1 MTGVRRKAEHTFH
14 PWRSRTILNMRRSNQ
29 GSFHDGVDPAFELSD
44 LPRMRKEIVGSGCVL
59 AGQIAYRHSARR
71 MLRVGELVCRAVVDC
86 AELPVRCTQNSIATS
101 TQNSDRCTGG
111 VCGRLGDAHC
121 SAGLDVQEMNWR
133 SECWREVPSIFAG
146 RENLWLA
153 VVNLSHPLVSFA
165 SQEDVRNNCGGG
177 ISLSVFPVNPV
188 SWK

>member
-1 MTGVRRKAEHTFH
+1 MEAVAFSRV
-14 PWRSRTILNMRRSNQ
+14 RSRIGILPVGCYASE
-29 GSFHDGVDPAFELSD
+29 SLSVVR
-44 LPRMRKEIVGSGCVL
+44 LWI
-59 AGQIAYRHSARR
+59 
-71 MLRVGELVCRAVVDC
+71 AVVDC

-101 TQNSDRCTGG
+101 AQNSDRCTGG